1 MTGQVICVDGG
12 TPNLMGIAGGRR
24 SAKQGRRHDC
34 KGDRMKGK
42 VVLVTGAAS
51 GLGAA
56 CAALLGERGA
66 TVIGIDRQP
75 AAPPPGGTWETLD
88 LADVDAV
95 APTFRR
101 ATETHGRLDGLV
113 NAAGVMDTRR
123 FAQIAP
129 ADFDRVF
136 AVNVRAAFFALQAA
150 AAEMARSGGGSVV
163 LFASTAGR
171 VGRPLASHYAASK
184 AAVLSLVASTSVALA
199 ADRIRVNAVSPGLV
213 ETPMLQGIRVART
226 QEGADSP
233 DAVRE
238 EWERRIP
245 LGRLGSPAE
254 VAEVV
259 AFLVSD
265 AAAYVTGEDFG
276 IHGGLQGS

>member
-1 MTGQVICVDGG
+1 MQ
-12 TPNLMGIAGGRR
+12 
-24 SAKQGRRHDC
+24 
-34 KGDRMKGK
+34 GK
-42 VVLVTGAAS
+42 VVAVTGAAS
-51 GLGAA
+51 GLGSA
-56 CAALLGERGA
+56 CADLLAARGA
-66 TVIGIDRQP
+66 TVIGIDRIP
-75 AAPPPGGTWETLD
+75 ASAPAGGSWATLD
-88 LADVDAV
+88 LADVDAL
-95 APTFRR
+95 APVFEH
-101 ATETHGRLDGLV
+101 AGRLDGFV

-123 FAQIAP
+123 FGDITP

-150 AAEMARSGGGSVV
+150 AEAMARSGGGSAV

-184 AAVLSLVASTSVALA
+184 AAIISLVQSTSVALA
-199 ADRIRVNAVSPGLV
+199 EAGIRVNAVSPGLV
-213 ETPMLQGIRVART
+213 ETPMLQGIRVARAE
-226 QEGADSP
+226 QGADSP
-233 DAVRE
+233 DAVRD

-245 LGRLGSPAE
+245 LGRLGSPSE

-265 AAAYVTGEDFG
+265 AAAYITGEDFG